1 MLGQRRDELGRTV
14 AEPRIQLGPALTRVS
29 FGEPWVACEIQSN
42 EDLSVYRYVWDEEV
56 DGQPMRIFRNML
68 TTKRFA
74 QHAG

>member
-1 MLGQRRDELGRTV
+1 MLGRTV
-14 AEPRIQLGPALTRVS
+14 AEPRIQPGPALTRVS
-29 FGEPWVACEIQSN
+29 IGEPWVACEIPDEN
-42 EDLSVYRYVWDEEV
+42 LDAYHYVWDEEI